1 MKIGVFTLV
10 LKMKCSQ
17 INFHTQDIGR
27 KFLVSRIVNEGYTC
41 INVQTYRRSEVCIPG
56 ICSLC
61 SCFIADHRNCQRLQS
76 SSFRKA
82 YCYQESV
89 YLACSELCTGSLLLP
104 EKYVDA
110 SKCTRTPVFNHYFKD
125 LSFLRFKIYP

>member
-1 MKIGVFTLV
+1 MKIGVFTQV

-17 INFHTQDIGR
+17 INFHTQGIGR
-27 KFLVSRIVNEGYTC
+27 KFLVSRTVDEGYTC
-41 INVQTYRRSEVCIPG
+41 IKLLWTLNRRSEVYIPG

-110 SKCTRTPVFNHYFKD
+110 GKCTRTPVFNHYFKD
-125 LSFLRFKIYP
+125 LPFLRFT